1 MSVSVKSPCQ
11 SHHLFQEGG
20 LFQGQKLGSC
30 LTLGNEL
37 SEEIHVLTKQEILL
51 GKGTW
56 VESSRVRKPR
66 RPKYPLNAGWW
77 EPWVGGK
84 EGNPPAQNTP
94 FTPLLK
100 IRTRTCRSSRSWA
113 RASSSCRGDPIR
125 YLPAQPQP
133 TLVPALTHLTDED
146 VPQGIAGTWSVHQNL
161 SNSCRGQG
169 SVG

>member
-1 MSVSVKSPCQ
+1 M
-11 SHHLFQEGG
+11 LQEEGPLPG
-20 LFQGQKLGSC
+20 PKTGSC

-37 SEEIHVLTKQEILL
+37 SEEAHVLTKQEILL
-51 GKGTW
+51 GKGTR

-133 TLVPALTHLTDED
+133 TLVPPLTHLTDED
-146 VPQGIAGTWSVHQNL
+146 VPQGIAGTRSVHQNL